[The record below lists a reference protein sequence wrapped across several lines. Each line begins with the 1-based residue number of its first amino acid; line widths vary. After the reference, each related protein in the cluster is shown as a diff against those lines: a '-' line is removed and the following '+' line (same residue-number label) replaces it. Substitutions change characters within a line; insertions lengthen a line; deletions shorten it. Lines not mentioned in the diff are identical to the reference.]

1 MSILDK
7 LVERKDIL
15 IYIGLRIEMLKR
27 DKKYVKDLPEETR
40 QKAIVKLNGRIKE
53 LERMK
58 QVIHE
63 HKEKELS
70 KKYWNEVNEILKS
83 ILCFSDCLYD

>member
-7 LVERKDIL
+7 LAERKDIMS
-15 IYIGLRIEMLKR
+15 YIGLRIEILQR
-27 DKKYVKDLPEETR
+27 DKAHVKDLPKEVR
-40 QKAIVKLNGRIKE
+40 QKAIMKLNGRIKE

-70 KKYWNEVNEILKS
+70 KKYWCEING
-83 ILCFSDCLYD
+83 